1 MFKHQIRVA
10 YKDVTVGNH
19 VFYGRYLDFLE
30 VARNE
35 WFRNSGFAFLKL
47 QEEGIIF
54 PVVECSLKY
63 HLPAR
68 YDDILEIQI
77 SVGDLGKVQFV
88 VNYKIIRDE
97 AVILTASTRHATTN
111 LEEKPIRMPT
121 ELYQAL
127 SSHISELK

>member
-35 WFRNSGFAFLKL
+35 LFRSLGSTLLKL
-47 QEEGIIF
+47 QGDGIIF

-68 YDDILEIQI
+68 YDDTLEIRI
-77 SVGDLGKVQFV
+77 SVSDLGKVQFV
-88 VNYKIIRDE
+88 LNYQVFRDS
-97 AVILTASTRHATTN
+97 ALILTASTRHATTS
-111 LEEKPIRMPT
+111 LEEKPIRMPG
-121 ELYQAL
+121 EVFEAL
-127 SSHISELK
+127 KKLTVQP